1 MWPADLSAWLVAA
14 LNLHDPMHH
23 ALAVITALVIWY
35 AAVIGIPALIGALIY
50 GRIRSLRV
58 AQR

>member
-1 MWPADLSAWLVAA
+1 MWPHELSAWLVAA
-14 LNLHDPMHH
+14 LNLHDPMNH
-23 ALAVITALVIWY
+23 ALAVIAGLVIWY

-58 AQR
+58 SER

>member
-1 MWPADLSAWLVAA
+1 MPATFSAWLVAA

-23 ALAVITALVIWY
+23 ALAVIAALVIWY

-50 GRIRSLRV
+50 GRR
-58 AQR
+58 QRQE